1 MSEGAAAGDLVLVTG
16 GVRSGKSAFAER
28 LAAGYGLPV
37 VYVATAEA
45 GDAEMAARIAAHRA
59 RRPPSW
65 TTLEAPLE
73 PAGAVRAI
81 GEGRY
86 VVLLDCLGMLVSNVL
101 LAEHEGAGAAPR
113 LERVVAELGE
123 LARGPQRRLIVV
135 TAEVGL
141 GFLPLSPLARTYL
154 DLLGAA
160 NQRLAHAAARVYLVV
175 AGIPVDLRALGGAS
189 GDERGDRG
197 PA

>member
-1 MSEGAAAGDLVLVTG
+1 VREGAAAGELVLVTG

-28 LAAGYGLPV
+28 LAASYGVPV
-37 VYVATAEA
+37 LYVATAEA
-45 GDAEMAARIAAHRA
+45 GDAEMAARIAAHQA
-59 RRPPSW
+59 RRPSSW

-73 PAGAVRAI
+73 PAEAVRAM
-81 GEGRY
+81 GSGRY
-86 VVLLDCLGMLVSNVL
+86 VVLLDCLAMLVSNVL
-101 LAEHEGAGAAPR
+101 LAERKGGGAAPR

-123 LARGPQRRLIVV
+123 LVRVSQRRLIVV

-141 GFLPLSPLARTYL
+141 GFLPLSPVARTYL

-175 AGIPVDLRALGGAS
+175 AGIPVDLRALGGAT
-189 GDERGDRG
+189 GDQGGEPD

>member
-1 MSEGAAAGDLVLVTG
+1 
-16 GVRSGKSAFAER
+16 
-28 LAAGYGLPV
+28 
-37 VYVATAEA
+37 
-45 GDAEMAARIAAHRA
+45 
-59 RRPPSW
+59 
-65 TTLEAPLE
+65 
-73 PAGAVRAI
+73 
-81 GEGRY
+81 
-86 VVLLDCLGMLVSNVL
+86 
-101 LAEHEGAGAAPR
+101 
-113 LERVVAELGE
+113 VAELGE

-154 DLLGAA
+154 DLLGTA